1 MAQFK
6 QYCNDRRAG
15 ETKST
20 SLQLKTGRST
30 APATVT
36 RPMDFDSEDTDI
48 EDETILAAVAQFEK
62 EGKCHNTNVRA
73 PSKSA
78 LCS

>member
-1 MAQFK
+1 
-6 QYCNDRRAG
+6 
-15 ETKST
+15 
-20 SLQLKTGRST
+20 
-30 APATVT
+30 
-36 RPMDFDSEDTDI
+36 MDFDSEDTDI